1 LSIDVPPTPFY
12 SLLLEAHAGRLV
24 HRQDLPEVSMI
35 DASQWKLKSRST
47 MPVRTWSDGQ
57 GKLLKLIEDSLQVD
71 DANVSLCCCSYS
83 GVAFTW
89 QLCIWYLWRAILT
102 SGLCGI
108 GLTAGVS
115 SCCCLETLIYLSSI
129 FAPVLYITIWLAFL
143 FERWYFLV
151 IHI

>member
-1 LSIDVPPTPFY
+1 
-12 SLLLEAHAGRLV
+12 
-24 HRQDLPEVSMI
+24 MI

-129 FAPVLYITIWLAFL
+129 FAPVIYITIWLAFL